1 MGATLQHACGATAV
15 AGAHSFVRPRLALKL
30 LFAAS
35 AALLPAHAHAQNRT
49 SDNAVTQAE
58 DAFGYSVG
66 RESLGIYNAD
76 NARGFSP
83 SAAGNIRL
91 NGLYFSPVTGLSGLL
106 VASQSI
112 KVGLSAQ
119 GYPFVAPSGIVDQ
132 SLRLPSE
139 EAGASVLLNFDSR
152 GTVGAELD
160 ASLPLAPALAL
171 GIGLNAGHTAYG
183 DGTNNHFH
191 AEALIARW
199 RPAKGIEITPF
210 WSLFNAY
217 DDESSPFYIPA
228 GGFLPPLPPARHFVG
243 PWWDNNRYTTGN
255 HGMLA
260 SAELSRSW
268 LLRVGAF
275 RSVSGQ
281 QSGYA
286 YLMTDLDAAGRGR
299 GLIFADPPHQS
310 HSLSGEVRLTH
321 VITEGPRLHTFHLS
335 VSGRDT
341 RHQFGGSDSVDLG
354 PVDLAVDVRVKQPV
368 FNFGPQSRDRVRQA
382 TYGAAYDGRWRNV
395 GELSFGVSR
404 TAYRKSTALA
414 GAPILL
420 SRSDPWLYNGTVAVF
435 PTRAVA
441 VYAGYARGLEESGTP
456 PPNAANR
463 NQALPAILTRQ
474 MDGGVRVALTPK
486 LRAVAGLF
494 DLRRPYFGFDP
505 ANRYVQVGS
514 IRSRGAEVS
523 LAGNLSRRLD
533 VVAGGVF
540 LDPRVEPQANATGVI
555 GRRPVGIP
563 SRILNLSANWSGAL
577 LEPLSLDASL
587 SHFGPTPGTTD
598 DVVTV
603 PPRTTV
609 NLGARYRFSFGK
621 AKATARLQLAN
632 LFDQRGLVSA
642 GPGAY
647 FASGGRMLTGYVA
660 VDL

>member
-1 MGATLQHACGATAV
+1 MAAMVQFACAAETCAEW
-15 AGAHSFVRPRLALKL
+15 RPLVPTRSIVKL
-30 LFAAS
+30 VLVGT
-35 AALLPAHAHAQNRT
+35 AALLPGHAQAQNRT

-83 SAAGNIRL
+83 AAAGNIRL
-91 NGLYFSPVTGLSGLL
+91 NGLYFLPVNSLSGLL
-106 VASQSI
+106 VQSQSI

-132 SLRLPSE
+132 SLRLPGD

-152 GTVGAELD
+152 GSLGAELD
-160 ASLPLAPALAL
+160 ASIPLSSTLSL
-171 GIGLNAGHTAYG
+171 GIGLNPGHTVYG

-199 RPAKGIEITPF
+199 RPAKGIEIVPF
-210 WSLFNAY
+210 WSLFNDY

-228 GGFLPPLPPARHFVG
+228 GRFLPPLPRPHHFGG
-243 PWWDNNRYTTGN
+243 PWWDNNRYTVTN
-255 HGMLA
+255 HGVLA
-260 SAELSRSW
+260 SAALSQTW
-268 LLRVGAF
+268 LLRIGAF

-281 QSGYA
+281 KSGYS
-286 YLMTDLDAAGRGR
+286 YLQADLDPSGHGN
-299 GLIFADPPHQS
+299 GIVFADPPHES
-310 HSLSGEVRLTH
+310 SSLSGEARLTH
-321 VITEGPRLHTFHLS
+321 VIAEGPRLHTIHFS
-335 VSGRDT
+335 ASGRDT
-341 RHQFGGSDSVDLG
+341 HRQFGGSDRADLG
-354 PVDLAVDVRVKQPV
+354 PVAVTAETRIARPV
-368 FNFGPQSRDRVRQA
+368 FNFGAQSRERVRQA
-382 TYGAAYDGRWRNV
+382 TYGIAYDGRWRNV
-395 GELSFGVSR
+395 GELSFGLSR
-404 TAYRKSTALA
+404 TAYRKSTALP
-414 GAPILL
+414 GAPVLL
-420 SRSDPWLYNGTVAVF
+420 SRSDPWLYNGTAALF
-435 PTRAVA
+435 PTKKIAL
-441 VYAGYARGLEESGTP
+441 YAGYARGLEESGTP

-474 MDGGVRVALTPK
+474 MDGGIRVALTPR

-523 LAGNLSRRLD
+523 VAGNLTRRLD
-533 VVAGGVF
+533 LVAGGVF
-540 LDPRVEPQANATGVI
+540 LDPVVEAQANATGAI

-563 SRILNLSANWSGAL
+563 SRILNLSANWNGAL

-598 DVVTV
+598 DAVTI
-603 PPRTTV
+603 PPRTTL

-632 LFDQRGLVSA
+632 LFDRRGFVSA

-647 FASGGRMLTGYVA
+647 YATSSRALTGYVA